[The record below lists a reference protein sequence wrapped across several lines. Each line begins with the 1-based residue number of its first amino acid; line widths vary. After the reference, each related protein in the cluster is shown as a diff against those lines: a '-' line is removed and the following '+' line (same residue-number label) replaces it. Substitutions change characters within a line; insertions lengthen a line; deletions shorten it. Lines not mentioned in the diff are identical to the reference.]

1 MHSITPEQEL
11 VLQSF
16 LARKAQEW
24 QEYVKE
30 YPELLSLASY
40 HIAPD
45 GGYIAIEHERQEV
58 MIDSEQHQDTLMTD
72 IIIRKSPACTNVITK
87 L

>member
-45 GGYIAIEHERQEV
+45 GGYIAIEHEETQGTHGA
-58 MIDSEQHQDTLMTD
+58 IF
-72 IIIRKSPACTNVITK
+72 RKSPACTTIITK

>member
-1 MHSITPEQEL
+1 MITPELQT

-16 LARKAQEW
+16 LARKATEW
-24 QEYVKE
+24 QQYVRE
-30 YPELLSLASY
+30 YPELALASY

-45 GGYIAIEHERQEV
+45 GGYIAVEHEEV
-58 MIDSEQHQDTLMTD
+58 LVTNDCGNATGNGLQLF
-72 IIIRKSPACTNVITK
+72 RLSPACTQVITK

>member
-40 HIAPD
+40 HISPD
-45 GGYIAIEHERQEV
+45 GGYIAIEHEQVQKASDRLLDDGTPTGPV
-58 MIDSEQHQDTLMTD
+58 
-72 IIIRKSPACTNVITK
+72 IRKSPACTTIITK

>member
-1 MHSITPEQEL
+1 MPLTPEQEL

-16 LARKAQEW
+16 LARKATEW

-72 IIIRKSPACTNVITK
+72 IIIRKSPACTTVITK